1 MTATTPVPHTDTMEA
16 ERKTRN
22 AVRGAFAGF
31 FVDMFDVYLPIVV
44 LAPAAVYF
52 QATGTSPGTA
62 GLISALVF
70 VAALLGRPVGA
81 FIFGHFGDRTG
92 RKRTAMVAVGGF
104 GVMTLA
110 IALLPGY
117 KQIGMMAIVALI
129 ALRFLDGIFLGG
141 EYTAASPLAMEY
153 SPKEKR
159 GLYSALIMA
168 GFPVAYVAISL
179 LTLLMLN
186 IAPANGLGSPYVEWG
201 WRIPFVIG
209 ALMAFAFV
217 LFYAKY
223 VPESDMWEDSQSSS
237 APLRESPVRQL
248 FRGANLRNF
257 MQVFL
262 MMSGLWITL
271 FMVSAV
277 LPGLLKSEVGLSAMQ
292 ATTTVL
298 IANFV
303 LILGYVGAGIL
314 SQRAGRRPFF
324 IAFGIVAAVL
334 GSACYAWLVNL
345 SAANFGLVIVLAVV
359 INLIVV
365 SCWGVV
371 VAYITE
377 RFHTGVRAS
386 GFGLGYS
393 LAIILPSFYA
403 FYQTWLGA
411 LMPARY
417 TPLALLV
424 IGGMLMAIGAAMG
437 PETRDVDL
445 RDAA

>member
-1 MTATTPVPHTDTMEA
+1 
-16 ERKTRN
+16 
-22 AVRGAFAGF
+22 
-31 FVDMFDVYLPIVV
+31 
-44 LAPAAVYF
+44 
-52 QATGTSPGTA
+52 
-62 GLISALVF
+62 

-104 GVMTLA
+104 GVMTLV

-179 LTLLMLN
+179 LTLLTLN

-303 LILGYVGAGIL
+303 LNSGLCRRGDPQPACRPSPVLHRFRHRRGCAGL
-314 SQRAGRRPFF
+314 RLLRVAG
-324 IAFGIVAAVL
+324 
-334 GSACYAWLVNL
+334 
-345 SAANFGLVIVLAVV
+345 
-359 INLIVV
+359 
-365 SCWGVV
+365 
-371 VAYITE
+371 
-377 RFHTGVRAS
+377 
-386 GFGLGYS
+386 
-393 LAIILPSFYA
+393 
-403 FYQTWLGA
+403 
-411 LMPARY
+411 
-417 TPLALLV
+417 
-424 IGGMLMAIGAAMG
+424 
-437 PETRDVDL
+437 
-445 RDAA
+445 

>member
-1 MTATTPVPHTDTMEA
+1 M
-16 ERKTRN
+16 
-22 AVRGAFAGF
+22 
-31 FVDMFDVYLPIVV
+31 I
-44 LAPAAVYF
+44 
-52 QATGTSPGTA
+52 
-62 GLISALVF
+62 
-70 VAALLGRPVGA
+70 
-81 FIFGHFGDRTG
+81 
-92 RKRTAMVAVGGF
+92 AVGGF
-104 GVMTLA
+104 GVVTLA

-117 KQIGMMAIVALI
+117 QQIGMMAIVALI

-153 SPKEKR
+153 STKEKR
-159 GLYSALIMA
+159 GLNSALIMA

-186 IAPANGLGSPYVEWG
+186 IAPADGLGSPYVEWG

-209 ALMAFAFV
+209 ALIAFGFV
-217 LFYAKY
+217 FFYAKH
-223 VPESDMWEDSQSSS
+223 VPESDVWENSQSSS
-237 APLRESPVRQL
+237 SSVRESPMREL

-262 MMSGLWITL
+262 MMTGLWITL

-298 IANFV
+298 IANVV

-314 SQRAGRRPFF
+314 SQRFGRRPFF

-334 GSACYAWLVNL
+334 GSAFYAWLVNL

-393 LAIILPSFYA
+393 LAIIIPSFYA
-403 FYQTWLGA
+403 LYQTWLGA

-424 IGGMLMAIGAAMG
+424 IGGILMALGAAIG
-437 PETRDVDL
+437 PETSDVDI

>member
-1 MTATTPVPHTDTMEA
+1 MTTMTPVPYIDKMDTEV
-16 ERKTRN
+16 RTRN

-31 FVDMFDVYLPIVV
+31 FVDMFDVYLPIVA

-52 QATGTSPGTA
+52 QATGVSPGTA

-81 FIFGHFGDRTG
+81 FIFGHFGDRVG

-104 GVMTLA
+104 GVVTLI

-117 KQIGMMAIVALI
+117 SQIGMMAIVALI
-129 ALRFLDGIFLGG
+129 VLRFVDGIFLGG

-159 GLYSALIMA
+159 GLYSAFIMA

-186 IAPANGLGSPYVEWG
+186 IAPADGLGSPYVEWG

-209 ALMAFAFV
+209 AFIAFAFV
-217 LFYAKY
+217 RFYAKH
-223 VPESDMWEDSQSSS
+223 VPESDVWENNQDSS
-237 APLRESPVRQL
+237 APVRESPVREL
-248 FRGANLRNF
+248 FRGDNLRNF

-262 MMSGLWITL
+262 MMTGLWITL

-292 ATTTVL
+292 STTTVL
-298 IANFV
+298 IANVV
-303 LILGYVGAGIL
+303 LILGYVGAGIV
-314 SQRAGRRPFF
+314 SQRVGRRPFF
-324 IAFGIVAAVL
+324 MAFGIGAAVL

-345 SAANFGLVIVLAVV
+345 SAADFGLVIVLAVV
-359 INLIVV
+359 INLVVV
-365 SCWGVV
+365 SSWGVV

-393 LAIILPSFYA
+393 LAIIIPSFYA
-403 FYQTWLGA
+403 LFQTWLGA
-411 LMPARY
+411 LMPVRY

-424 IGGMLMAIGAAMG
+424 IGGFLMAIGAAIG
-437 PETRDVDL
+437 PETRDVDI

>member
-1 MTATTPVPHTDTMEA
+1 MTTMTPRPYIDTMEA

-31 FVDMFDVYLPIVV
+31 FVDMFDVYLPIVA

-52 QATGTSPGTA
+52 RATGVSPGTA
-62 GLISALVF
+62 GLISSLVF

-92 RKRTAMVAVGGF
+92 RKRTAMIAVGGF
-104 GVMTLA
+104 GVVTLA
-110 IALLPGY
+110 IALLPGF

-153 SPKEKR
+153 STKEKR
-159 GLYSALIMA
+159 GLNSALIMA

-186 IAPANGLGSPYVEWG
+186 IAPADGLGSPYVEWG

-209 ALMAFAFV
+209 ALIAFGFV
-217 LFYAKY
+217 FFYAKH
-223 VPESDMWEDSQSSS
+223 VPESDVWENSQSSS
-237 APLRESPVRQL
+237 SSVRESPMREL

-262 MMSGLWITL
+262 MMTGLWITL

-298 IANFV
+298 IANVV

-334 GSACYAWLVNL
+334 GSAFYAWLVNL

-393 LAIILPSFYA
+393 LAIIIPSFYA
-403 FYQTWLGA
+403 LYQTWLGA

-424 IGGMLMAIGAAMG
+424 IGGILMALGAAIG
-437 PETRDVDL
+437 PETSDVDI